1 MEVSSVLGLTQAHQ
15 AATHS
20 AVLLM
25 VFGPPGLVGLHA
37 ARDVGEELLPGQD
50 HAMLW
55 FQAVGE
61 PLVLAT
67 TEKIKAAMSSAALW
81 LEDGVPGD
89 LGATVAL

>member
-1 MEVSSVLGLTQAHQ
+1 
-15 AATHS
+15 
-20 AVLLM
+20 M

-61 PLVLAT
+61 PLVPAT
-67 TEKIKAAMSSAALW
+67 TEKIKAAMNNAAVRLILMKLIYILYFLSCGWRMGFLGILEQLSSC
-81 LEDGVPGD
+81 DIK
-89 LGATVAL
+89 